1 MDVIGMEP
9 ATIPCIVINL
19 ESTTTTTST
28 TTEEPITTTTT
39 ATTITEEPITTT
51 TTTTITTEDAI
62 TTTTSITTEESITEE
77 VTGLKIDDH
86 SDTSKIA
93 ESAGESI
100 SVKTRTSEEG
110 ATPVKI
116 TVHDPTTT
124 SPEKETTEVKIR
136 IFDHSD
142 PTAKSSTTDAKI
154 TMDESIEE
162 ASKERSQSKIRKH
175 SFDSSVPRITP
186 TPYFHQTTPD
196 GSLLSPPVID
206 ETFQP
211 SPVAPLQSF
220 TTPSSQTSGIQRRRS
235 LDSRMSAMS
244 VLSPTPVGILRCTST
259 GSLSDRYATIGQ
271 RPRKTLS
278 WADKLESVHQFER
291 QRFFAGSFN

>member
-19 ESTTTTTST
+19 ESTTTTTK
-28 TTEEPITTTTT
+28 
-39 ATTITEEPITTT
+39 TITEEPIITT
-51 TTTTITTEDAI
+51 TTEDAI
-62 TTTTSITTEESITEE
+62 TTTTSITTEDAITEE
-77 VTGLKIDDH
+77 ATTGVKTADL
-86 SDTSKIA
+86 SDMSKIA
-93 ESAGESI
+93 ESAKESI
-100 SVKTRTSEEG
+100 SVKTRTSEE
-110 ATPVKI
+110 ATPSVKI
-116 TVHDPTTT
+116 TIHDPTTE

-136 IFDHSD
+136 IYDHSD
-142 PTAKSSTTDAKI
+142 PTAKASGEPSTTDAKI

-175 SFDSSVPRITP
+175 SFDSSAPRITP
-186 TPYFHQTTPD
+186 TPYFHQTTPE
-196 GSLLSPPVID
+196 GSLLSPPIID

-211 SPVAPLQSF
+211 LPSPQSS
-220 TTPSSQTSGIQRRRS
+220 TTPSSQTSSIQRRRS

-244 VLSPTPVGILRCTST
+244 VLSPTPVGILRSTST